1 MTARELLQQVAIDRG
16 DAEGLLANALRVNR
30 AWLFAHRDEP
40 VDDSCAEH
48 FMEQARARAEGEPLA
63 YLLGYRDFWSL
74 RLNVNRDV
82 LIPRRETEHLVE
94 WAIERIDAGAQR
106 ILDLGT
112 GSGAIA
118 LACKSE
124 RPQVEMCGVDGC
136 QEALS
141 CARANGESLGL
152 EVDWLYSDWFEKVPP
167 NYWDLVV
174 SNPPYIAAND
184 AHLSRG
190 DLPAEPALALIGGH
204 TGLESIDHI
213 VAGAPDFLRPGGWL
227 LLEHGFDQAE
237 LVAGLLRTKGFSK
250 VSTRRDW
257 SGHARMTGGQWLN

>member
-16 DAEGLLANALRVNR
+16 DAEVLLANALRVDR
-30 AWLFAHRDEP
+30 TWLFAHGDEP
-40 VDDSCAEH
+40 VDDTCAEH
-48 FMEQARARAEGEPLA
+48 FMAQARARAGGEPLA
-63 YLLGYRDFWSL
+63 YLLGYRDFWNL
-74 RLNVNRDV
+74 RLSVNRDV
-82 LIPRRETEHLVE
+82 LVPRRETEHLVE
-94 WAIERIDAGAQR
+94 WAIERIDAGAR
-106 ILDLGT
+106 RVLDLGT

-124 RPQVEMCGVDGC
+124 RPEVEMCAVDSG
-136 QEALS
+136 QNALS

-152 EVDWLYSDWFEKVPP
+152 EVDWLCSDWFDKVPP
-167 NYWDLVV
+167 SCWDLVV

-184 AHLSRG
+184 AHLSQG

-213 VAGAPDFLRPGGWL
+213 VGRAPDFLRPGGWL

-237 LVAGLLRTKGFSK
+237 AVAALLRARGFST

-257 SGHARMTGGQWLN
+257 SGQARMTGGQWLS